1 MIAALKRAKRD
12 GYRIIY
18 LDETM
23 FTRST
28 VPKSEYCLP
37 EQNMT
42 VTLAWINEPT
52 MAVLS
57 GISREKGQELFM

>member
-1 MIAALKRAKRD
+1 MIAALKKAKRD

-42 VTLAWINEPT
+42 VN
-52 MAVLS
+52 
-57 GISREKGQELFM
+57 

>member
-37 EQNMT
+37 E
-42 VTLAWINEPT
+42 
-52 MAVLS
+52 
-57 GISREKGQELFM
+57 